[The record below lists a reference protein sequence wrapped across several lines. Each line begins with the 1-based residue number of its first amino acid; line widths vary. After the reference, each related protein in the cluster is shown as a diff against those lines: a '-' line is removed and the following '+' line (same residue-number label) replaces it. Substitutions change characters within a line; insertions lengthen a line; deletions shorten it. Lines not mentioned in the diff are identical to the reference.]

1 MDIKWVKLD
10 VSMFSNRKIRQI
22 RTLPEGDSTVVIW
35 LQLLCLAGTVNDGGR
50 VYFTEDIPYT
60 EKMLARALE
69 EPEELVKKALRLF
82 AAYGMIERDGDYITV
97 KNWEKY
103 QAVEALEKAKELNRA
118 RQKRWYEANKKTP
131 NVSLTLDLTQPNA
144 IDKEEEIELDT
155 NYPVI
160 SNIWDKNE
168 QCECLTKDGT
178 TCLRRASYLIKGKRY
193 CNQHSR
199 EILEPTLKEAK
210 KRFTKP
216 SITDIEDYCK
226 EKGILIDSESFFD
239 YYESKGWIVGKAPM
253 KDWKAA
259 VRNWAKNDK
268 NWQKKRKLPDFTD
281 EDLRND
287 SKDSSITNIRERLF
301 GGSEA

>member
-60 EKMLARALE
+60 ERMLARALE

-82 AAYGMIERDGDYITV
+82 AAYGMIEREGDYITV

-118 RQKRWYEANKKTP
+118 RQKRWYEANKKQP

-144 IDKEEEIELDT
+144 TDKEIEIDKE
-155 NYPVI
+155 
-160 SNIWDKNE
+160 K
-168 QCECLTKDGT
+168 
-178 TCLRRASYLIKGKRY
+178 YLPKGKY
-193 CNQHSR
+193 
-199 EILEPTLKEAK
+199 KEK
-210 KRFTKP
+210 VDTKRFVKP
-216 SITDIEDYCK
+216 SITDIDAYCK
-226 EKGILIDSESFFD
+226 EKGYETDTESFFN

-259 VRNWAKNDK
+259 LRNWVKNDK
-268 NWQKKRKLPDFTD
+268 NWHKKRNIPDFTD
-281 EDLRND
+281 SELKDGNSSDIKSLR
-287 SKDSSITNIRERLF
+287 KQLF